1 MQYEEGGSLN
11 SIWGVRSMGINPADG
26 QEVYIAK
33 DGSLTNKW
41 LASDQVVLGNTDP
54 GAQGSIGFNFVY
66 KQFSVFASF
75 MYEFGGDR
83 YNQTLVDKV
92 ENVDIYK
99 ENVDKRVLTNRWQK
113 IGDKAKY
120 KSIVSDRSS
129 VEVTRP
135 TSRFVQQYNA
145 LSWSSLELG
154 YDFGP
159 RITNMLSMSMLRL
172 TLGMSDLF
180 HLSNVK
186 QERGLSYP
194 FARTVNFSL
203 KMAF

>member
-1 MQYEEGGSLN
+1 M
-11 SIWGVRSMGINPADG
+11 
-26 QEVYIAK
+26 
-33 DGSLTNKW
+33 
-41 LASDQVVLGNTDP
+41 GNTDP

>member
-1 MQYEEGGSLN
+1 M
-11 SIWGVRSMGINPADG
+11 
-26 QEVYIAK
+26 
-33 DGSLTNKW
+33 
-41 LASDQVVLGNTDP
+41 
-54 GAQGSIGFNFVY
+54 
-66 KQFSVFASF
+66 
-75 MYEFGGDR
+75 
-83 YNQTLVDKV
+83 
-92 ENVDIYK
+92 DIYK